1 MECTQ
6 TPSSRLPGT
15 EPIPRAVARVAL
27 PSVAGQIVMVLYQMA
42 DTFFVAR
49 TGSDAMIAAVT
60 VCMPAFMIL
69 SAIAN
74 LFGIGGAG
82 AMARALGAK
91 LPERFQDAEAFALWG
106 CGGMTAVYSLLVL
119 LGMNPLL
126 DLLGGWEPRVHALA
140 RSYLLVTVVLGG
152 LGASLSGALAH
163 LLRARGRSLHASL
176 GVSLGGVLNIA
187 LDPLFMFVLLPR
199 GREALGAAVATALS
213 NLCSLCY
220 LSKILLDEKRGPDQ
234 ETAPSLFPRKR
245 FLQSQLPREIL
256 ATGLPAFLMTVME
269 NVSCAVLEHLMGLEG
284 LTQQAGAGVAKKLNL
299 LAHSLVRGMAQGVLP
314 LLAYHYA
321 AGERK
326 RMYGV
331 LRFSLTVSVG
341 LALLCTGAGLL
352 FGQQLT
358 GLFLEADSASRAD
371 AALFLRILCLG
382 APWSAAAYGCI
393 SFFQAT
399 GHSLLSFVLACARKG
414 ALDIPL
420 MFLLRAELGAA
431 GIVWA
436 TPAADA
442 LCCLLALSVLWRF
455 VRRKPAEDGLT
466 P

>member
-1 MECTQ
+1 MERAQ
-6 TPSSRLPGT
+6 TETPLLT
-15 EPIPRAVARVAL
+15 ERSVPRAVARAAL

-91 LPERFQDAEAFALWG
+91 MPGRFRDAEAFALWG
-106 CGGMTAVYSLLVL
+106 CLGTTAVYSLLVMVL
-119 LGMNPLL
+119 TDPLL

-140 RSYLLVTVVLGG
+140 RSYLFVTVVLGG

-163 LLRARGRSLHASL
+163 LLRARGQSLRASL

-199 GREALGAAVATALS
+199 GRETLGAAIATALS
-213 NLCSLCY
+213 NGVSLIFLFAALHRERRRCAPELFPA
-220 LSKILLDEKRGPDQ
+220 LSPRK
-234 ETAPSLFPRKR
+234 SLFRER
-245 FLQSQLPREIL
+245 LPREIL
-256 ATGLPAFLMTVME
+256 GTGLPAFLMTVME

-284 LTQQAGAGVAKKLNL
+284 LAQQAGVGVAKKLNL

-321 AGERK
+321 AGERR

-331 LRFSLTVSVG
+331 LRFSMAVSVG
-341 LALLCTGAGLL
+341 LALLCTGAGLA
-352 FGQQLT
+352 FGRQLT

-371 AALFLRILCLG
+371 AARFLRILCLG

-420 MFLLRAELGAA
+420 MFLLRAQLGAA

-442 LCCLLALSVLWRF
+442 LCCLLALFVLWRF
-455 VRRKPAEDGLT
+455 VRHKPAEEV
-466 P
+466 PSP